1 MFDSWEADEA
11 AFNLSLGRIFWLIS
25 VLVDHLAGYL
35 IRVKAH
41 ILVHHCTSYR
51 KFKSS

>member
-1 MFDSWEADEA
+1 MELVTICLWGGFS
-11 AFNLSLGRIFWLIS
+11 GCLIS

-35 IRVKAH
+35 IQVKAH

-51 KFKSS
+51 KFNSS